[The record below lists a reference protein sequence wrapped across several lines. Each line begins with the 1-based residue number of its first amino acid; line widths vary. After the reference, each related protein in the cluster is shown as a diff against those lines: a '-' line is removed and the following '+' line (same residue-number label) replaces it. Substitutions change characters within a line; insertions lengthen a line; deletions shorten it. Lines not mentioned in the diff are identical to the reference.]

1 MKIASAVGYVIEGA
15 DGADEVNTSAGA
27 PPDEELFDLA
37 QQDSH
42 YYKEHFHGQRHTNY
56 YSRNPENPLLVSV
69 LLSDDEIHAMIRT
82 KEGTLKKR
90 ETRDVVDVAW
100 WRRLLGLAPGKN
112 DIIAALNENL
122 PAGEMRQSADPGLA
136 DKLLSYHEK
145 QNIKGF
151 KFGVMYAAP
160 EQTKED
166 EMFSN
171 VEASPEFEEFLG
183 YLGDKVELDGWD
195 KFRGGLDVQ
204 SGSTGKYSVFTE
216 FNNNPIMF
224 HVSTML
230 PFNEADKQ
238 QLERKRHIGND
249 QVVVLYQDGET
260 TYRPTTVS
268 SRQIHVVI
276 LVKSIVV
283 DDERHYRVAVVRR
296 EEVRAFGPPVPDGG
310 TFKAGDEF
318 RTWILTK
325 LLCAEQACYEADVI
339 RTKLQRT
346 RKMMLADLVSDLA

>member
-1 MKIASAVGYVIEGA
+1 M
-15 DGADEVNTSAGA
+15 NF
-27 PPDEELFDLA
+27 L
-37 QQDSH
+37 
-42 YYKEHFHGQRHTNY
+42 
-56 YSRNPENPLLVSV
+56 SRNPDEPVAISV
-69 LLSDDEIHAMIRT
+69 ILGDNEMHAMIRT
-82 KEGTLKKR
+82 KEGTFKKR
-90 ETRDVVDVAW
+90 EAREVVDVAW
-100 WRRLLGLAPGKN
+100 WRRLLGLPPGKN
-112 DIIAALNENL
+112 DIISALNENL
-122 PAGEMRQSADPGLA
+122 PVGDMRQVTDAGLQ
-136 DKLLSYHEK
+136 DQLLSYHEK

-183 YLGDKVELDGWD
+183 YLGDKVVLDGWD
-195 KFRGGLDVQ
+195 KFRGGLDVM
-204 SGSTGKYSVFTE
+204 SGSTGTHSVFTE
-216 FNNNPIMF
+216 FNNNPIMY

-249 QVVVLYQDGET
+249 QVVVLYQDGDT

-268 SRQIHVVI
+268 SRQIHVVV
-276 LVKSIVV
+276 LVKSIMV

-296 EEVRAFGPPVPDGG
+296 EEVRAFGPPIPEGG

-325 LLCAEQACYEADVI
+325 LLNAEQACYEADVI

-346 RKMMLADLVSDLA
+346 RKMMLADLISNYA